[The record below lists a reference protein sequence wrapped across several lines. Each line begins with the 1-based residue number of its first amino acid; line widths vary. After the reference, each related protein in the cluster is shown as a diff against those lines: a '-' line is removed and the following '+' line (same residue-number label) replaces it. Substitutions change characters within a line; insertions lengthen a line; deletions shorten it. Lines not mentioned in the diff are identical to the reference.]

1 MDLKIKDVA
10 ELLNVSETT
19 IRRWLTDGK
28 IPAYRLN
35 HQYRFSRIE
44 IENWMMSCKLKQS
57 EEGFSPFA
65 EEQIYPP
72 SSEENQPKTPLSQR
86 GGMQPFSLYRAIHKG
101 GVFNQIPG
109 ETKEEVIC
117 GTMKLIAQ
125 RLGLDADVL
134 SELLL
139 DREKLMP
146 TAFNHGI
153 AVPHTRDF
161 LLQDPFDMIIVVFPR
176 KPIEYGALDGLPVH
190 TLFFLFSSADKRH
203 LHLLAKLAHLSSNEQ
218 ALEML
223 RSKPGKK
230 KLLEFIREWE
240 SQIRHY

>member
-44 IENWMMSCKLKQS
+44 IENWMMSCKLAPA
-57 EEGFSPFA
+57 ENGFSPFS

-72 SSEENQPKTPLSQR
+72 KQEEASSQR
-86 GGMQPFSLYRAIHKG
+86 VGIQQFSLYRTINNG
-101 GVFNQIPG
+101 GVFTQVPG
-109 ETKEEVIC
+109 ETKEEIIR
-117 GTMKLIAQ
+117 GTMKQSAQ
-125 RLGLDADVL
+125 RLGLDAEVL

-146 TAFNHGI
+146 TALNHGV

-161 LLQDPFDMIIVVFPR
+161 LMQGPYDLIWVVYPQ
-176 KPIEYGALDGLPVH
+176 KPLEYGALDGKPVH
-190 TLFFLFSSADKRH
+190 TLFFLFSTTDKKH
-203 LHLLAKLAHLSSNEQ
+203 LHLLAKLAHLSSNED
-218 ALEML
+218 ALAFL
-223 RSKPGKK
+223 QTKPEKK
-230 KLLEFIREWE
+230 ELLEYIKEWE
-240 SQIRHY
+240 AGIRQPAEA